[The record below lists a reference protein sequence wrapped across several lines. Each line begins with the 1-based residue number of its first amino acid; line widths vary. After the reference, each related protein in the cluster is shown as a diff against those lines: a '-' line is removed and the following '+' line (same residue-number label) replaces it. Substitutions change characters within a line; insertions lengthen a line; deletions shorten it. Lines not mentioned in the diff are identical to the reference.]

1 MPMSTATKSMDIIS
15 KKKQI
20 ICTCST
26 LFCTFHCRCF
36 LQMQCRFAGL
46 NRQTSSLHIIFYGG
60 IVLCAHQKFWCLS
73 SCSLLFFSLPL
84 IFILLAANI
93 PHFLT
98 AAHFHLAGRKHFS
111 FVWPPLFS
119 CFSSNEIRLLCF
131 QLLALA
137 PSMLSKWE

>member
-1 MPMSTATKSMDIIS
+1 MPMRTATKSMDIIS

-36 LQMQCRFAGL
+36 LQMQCRFARL
-46 NRQTSSLHIIFYGG
+46 KRQTSSLHVIFYGG

-84 IFILLAANI
+84 IFTLLAASI
-93 PHFLT
+93 SHLSDRRYFHVFLPT
-98 AAHFHLAGRKHFS
+98 KLVS
-111 FVWPPLFS
+111 FVFS
-119 CFSSNEIRLLCF
+119 YSL
-131 QLLALA
+131 
-137 PSMLSKWE
+137 